1 MICASAHGD
10 NATPANPAAINVVVM
25 FIYQPP
31 YNVDTD
37 DRGVASNS
45 RDSHSNTVD
54 DA

>member
-10 NATPANPAAINVVVM
+10 NGRLPNPATINVVVM

-31 YNVDTD
+31 YNVDTTTAV
-37 DRGVASNS
+37 VASNS
-45 RDSHSNTVD
+45 SDSHSNTVD